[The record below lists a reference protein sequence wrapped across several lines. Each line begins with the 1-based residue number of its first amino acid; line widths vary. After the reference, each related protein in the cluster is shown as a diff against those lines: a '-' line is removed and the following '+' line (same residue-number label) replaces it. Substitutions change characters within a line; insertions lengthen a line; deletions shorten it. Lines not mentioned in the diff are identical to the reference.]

1 MAGRTV
7 RAETRSRAKDDIK
20 KVMATIEKVR
30 RWEKRWVT
38 VGDTSLRIFKW
49 VPVVDPQEEERRRAG
64 GGAERSRGRERRGR
78 GASPRG
84 GGPLILLDLNDENSN
99 QSFHSEGSLQ
109 KGTEPSPGGTP
120 QPSRP
125 ASPSGPPEG
134 VPEEAQPPRLG
145 QERAAQGL
153 CYLDVPDPGGI
164 TTGGTDEPPM
174 LTKEEP
180 VPELL
185 EAEDSGVRV
194 TRRALQEKG
203 LKTEPLRRLLPRRG
217 LRTNARPIS
226 TLPPNTRA
234 PGGGSKAPRA
244 PRTVPQGKGR

>member
-1 MAGRTV
+1 MCPTPGVALPSGLSDPIPPLSHR
-7 RAETRSRAKDDIK
+7 
-20 KVMATIEKVR
+20 
-30 RWEKRWVT
+30 EKRWVT

-125 ASPSGPPEG
+125 VSPAGPPEG
-134 VPEEAQPPRLG
+134 VPEDAQPPQLG
-145 QERAAQGL
+145 QER
-153 CYLDVPDPGGI
+153 DPGGVPA
-164 TTGGTDEPPM
+164 GSTDEPPM

-194 TRRALQEKG
+194 TRRALHEKG

-217 LRTNARPIS
+217 LRTNARPS
-226 TLPPNTRA
+226 SAGPPPPEPRA

-244 PRTVPQGKGR
+244 PRTIPQGKGR

>member
-49 VPVVDPQEEERRRAG
+49 VPVVDPQEEHTHMRA
-64 GGAERSRGRERRGR
+64 RRRGR
-78 GASPRG
+78 GTSPRG

-125 ASPSGPPEG
+125 GSPTGPPEAIT
-134 VPEEAQPPRLG
+134 EDTQPPQLG
-145 QERAAQGL
+145 QER
-153 CYLDVPDPGGI
+153 DPGG
-164 TTGGTDEPPM
+164 TPAGGTDDPPK

-185 EAEDSGVRV
+185 EAEAPEAYPVFEPVPPVPEAAQGDTEDSEG
-194 TRRALQEKG
+194 APP
-203 LKTEPLRRLLPRRG
+203 LKRICP
-217 LRTNARPIS
+217 NAPD
-226 TLPPNTRA
+226 P
-234 PGGGSKAPRA
+234 
-244 PRTVPQGKGR
+244 

>member
-1 MAGRTV
+1 MGEALGDGGRHFPSYLQV
-7 RAETRSRAKDDIK
+7 
-20 KVMATIEKVR
+20 
-30 RWEKRWVT
+30 
-38 VGDTSLRIFKW
+38 
-49 VPVVDPQEEERRRAG
+49 
-64 GGAERSRGRERRGR
+64 
-78 GASPRG
+78 GAS
-84 GGPLILLDLNDENSN
+84 GGPPGGDENSN

-125 ASPSGPPEG
+125 VSPAGPPEG
-134 VPEEAQPPRLG
+134 VTEEAQPPPLG
-145 QERAAQGL
+145 QEREPMVTPA
-153 CYLDVPDPGGI
+153 
-164 TTGGTDEPPM
+164 GGTDEPPM

-185 EAEDSGVRV
+185 EAEDSGVRM

-217 LRTNARPIS
+217 LRANARHSSAVPEA
-226 TLPPNTRA
+226 RA
-234 PGGGSKAPRA
+234 PGGGSQAPRA